1 MINTNESYICTGYEL
16 FYQRTMTS
24 SNLLAIHKSKDIE
37 LLHFSTD
44 VSTLEEAYYIRIAK

>member
-1 MINTNESYICTGYEL
+1 MNLTYVQDMT
-16 FYQRTMTS
+16 FFHQRTMTS